1 MNISTHLKIEG
12 ENCLNWIKKNEEA
25 DLFEVYFDT
34 EEGEIVLSFEPL
46 CFDTLVWMI
55 QEMAPTSQKIVRN
68 PRHSKGRVRP
78 SIGLYME
85 EDGKVSMSVDLGELR
100 EDNPVINLT
109 YRGGKVNLGF
119 NEAQARAIKECC
131 EKIIEINEKTREVQ
145 KERAIPATNQA

>member
-1 MNISTHLKIEG
+1 MKFWANLKIEG
-12 ENCLNWIKKNEEA
+12 ENCLNWIKKNEET

-55 QEMAPTSQKIVRN
+55 QEMVPTSQKIFRN
-68 PRHSKGRVRP
+68 PHHSKGRVWGDV
-78 SIGLYME
+78 GLYI
-85 EDGKVSMSVDLGELR
+85 EDEKKVSMSVDLGELR
-100 EDNPVINLT
+100 EYNPVIELT
-109 YRGGKVNLGF
+109 YRGGKINLGF

-145 KERAIPATNQA
+145 KKRIIPAPSA